1 MLTTMKMINTAALA
15 LVSLLI
21 AGVEAVA
28 VAKAV
33 DTSSPSIWGIDPTSA
48 TVLVA
53 AVIVVVLLLIFVY
66 ILIRRRKKRA
76 QIPGST

>member
-1 MLTTMKMINTAALA
+1 MA

-21 AGVEAVA
+21 AGVETVA

-33 DTSSPSIWGIDPTSA
+33 DTSSPKIWGMDPTSA
-48 TVLVA
+48 TALVVA
-53 AVIVVVLLLIFVY
+53 IIVVVVLLIAVY

-76 QIPGST
+76 QIPGPS